1 MKKGIIL
8 AGGDGTR
15 LGPITTSVSK
25 QLLPVYDKPLIYY
38 PLTTLIDANVN
49 EILIITKKNNLTQ
62 FFDLLG
68 DGSQF
73 GIKIKYEI
81 QNRPNGIAEAFIIG
95 EKFIKKDNVILILGD
110 NIFSGID
117 FSFANKISN
126 IKNFGSII
134 FSYFVDDPERYGVI
148 KYNNNAIIKIK
159 EKPIKFISS
168 NAITGLY
175 FFDNNVVKFAKKLKP
190 SKRNELEIIDIIN
203 KYLKISK
210 LKHVPMK
217 TGAAWL
223 DAGNPKS
230 LLQASQWVQTIQDRQ
245 KYLIGSPE
253 LSALKKKLIT
263 KKQYINLIKNYKD
276 SNYKSELLNFVV

>member
-15 LGPITTSVSK
+15 LGPITASVSK

-81 QNRPNGIAEAFIIG
+81 QNRPNGIAEAFMIG

-159 EKPIKFISS
+159 EKPIKFISN

-203 KYLKISK
+203 KYLKINK

-253 LSALKKKLIT
+253 LSAFKKKLIT

-276 SNYKSELLNFVV
+276 SNYKNELLNFVV